1 MKTNI
6 MVIIVENR
14 DSKAPDVQEVLTKF
28 GGIINARLGLHENDF
43 NEGKII
49 LDLVDNAENARI
61 SLQLVTL
68 KDDVPVEQ
76 NFKSFHCCCPE
87 KNKIKNIINKIIS
100 IFILCLLFI

>member
-28 GGIINARLGLHENDF
+28 GSIINARLGLHENDF

-49 LDLVDNAENARI
+49 LDLVDDAE
-61 SLQLVTL
+61 
-68 KDDVPVEQ
+68 
-76 NFKSFHCCCPE
+76 
-87 KNKIKNIINKIIS
+87 KIQELAKELNGITGIRVGHMS
-100 IFILCLLFI
+100 V

>member
-28 GGIINARLGLHENDF
+28 GSVINARLGLHENDF

-49 LDLVDNAENARI
+49 LDLADDQEQIKALSRELEGI
-61 SLQLVTL
+61 SGIRVGYMN
-68 KDDVPVEQ
+68 V
-76 NFKSFHCCCPE
+76 
-87 KNKIKNIINKIIS
+87 
-100 IFILCLLFI
+100 

>member
-28 GGIINARLGLHENDF
+28 GSIINARLGLHENDF

-49 LDLVDNAENARI
+49 LDLADDQEQIKALSRELEGI
-61 SLQLVTL
+61 SGIRVGYMN
-68 KDDVPVEQ
+68 V
-76 NFKSFHCCCPE
+76 
-87 KNKIKNIINKIIS
+87 
-100 IFILCLLFI
+100 